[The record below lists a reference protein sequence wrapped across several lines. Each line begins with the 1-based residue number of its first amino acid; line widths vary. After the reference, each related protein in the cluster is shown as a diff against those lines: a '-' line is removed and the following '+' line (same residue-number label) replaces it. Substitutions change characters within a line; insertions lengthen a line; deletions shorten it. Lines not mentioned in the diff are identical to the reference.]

1 MTTAYYKSVRNYA
14 RPQSSAPVHVPQ
26 PFLNYGG
33 LSQMLNSDYQNPK
46 KEEKSTLNNPIN
58 PNPKPVPFTRVP
70 QQRALSARQ
79 RFEQNQKLQ
88 VEREQKLAQRAI
100 LNKTNPNAVEEAQ
113 NTYWMT
119 HINAADIYH
128 SFIKGTNPW
137 ARSSAFTQPLQRTR
151 GALGYYQNA
160 HNNSMVC
167 GFPGVFDVQKNIL
180 LEKERDKIENKRK
193 IMEKISDCGI
203 RQFIVDKILKGC
215 SKKGWIG
222 LRSLKTYLRSISPHD
237 CDIID
242 KNSFKHY
249 LDQQGIR
256 LDFNEVTEICSI
268 FDKNKNDHINF
279 VEFLNSIR
287 YVTESRMQQID
298 EFLDQVIDKE
308 KKCVLFSKLNRIADM
323 RFHPEV
329 MRYQKSASQIR
340 MEYGK
345 YWDRLRVDDV
355 ISEEHFKQFFYDV
368 SSVVENDKDFTQIL
382 KALGYK

>member
-1 MTTAYYKSVRNYA
+1 MTTAYYKSARNYV
-14 RPQSSAPVHVPQ
+14 RPQSAAPVHVPQ

-33 LSQMLNSDYQNPK
+33 LTQMLKGDYQNK
-46 KEEKSTLNNPIN
+46 VKDTSNVKYSTPLPATY
-58 PNPKPVPFTRVP
+58 TRVP
-70 QQRALSARQ
+70 QQRAMSARQ
-79 RFEQNQKLQ
+79 RFEQNQKMQ
-88 VEREQKLAQRAI
+88 VEREKKLSQRAY
-100 LNKTNPNAVEEAQ
+100 LNRTNPNAVEEAQ
-113 NTYWMT
+113 NSFWMT
-119 HINAADIYH
+119 HINASDIYH

-137 ARSSAFTQPLQRTR
+137 ARSSAFTQPLARTR

-160 HNNSMVC
+160 HNNTMIY
-167 GFPGVFDVQKNIL
+167 GFPGIFDVQKKIL
-180 LEKERDKIENKRK
+180 LDKERDKVENGRK
-193 IMEKISDCGI
+193 LLDKISDCGI

-215 SKKGWIG
+215 AKKGWIG
-222 LRSLKTYLRSISPHD
+222 LRNLKSYLRSISPRD

-256 LDFNEVTEICSI
+256 LDFSEVTEICEI

-279 VEFLNSIR
+279 IEFLNAIR

-298 EFLDQVIDKE
+298 EFFNQVKDRE
-308 KKCVLFSKLNRIADM
+308 KNSVLFSKLNRIADT

-340 MEYGK
+340 MEYEK
-345 YWDRLRVDDV
+345 YWDRLKIDDT

-368 SSVVENDKDFTQIL
+368 SSVVENDRDFTQIL

>member
-1 MTTAYYKSVRNYA
+1 MTTSYYKSVRNYE
-14 RPQSSAPVHVPQ
+14 RPQSSKPVHVPQ

-33 LSQMLNSDYQNPK
+33 LSQMLRADYQNPI
-46 KEEKSTLNNPIN
+46 KETVDI
-58 PNPKPVPFTRVP
+58 KPSVPLPATYTRVTQP
-70 QQRALSARQ
+70 RAMSARQ
-79 RFEQNQKLQ
+79 RFEQNQKMQL
-88 VEREQKLAQRAI
+88 EREKKLFQRAI

-119 HINAADIYH
+119 HINSSDIYH

-137 ARSSAFTQPLQRTR
+137 ARSSAFTQPLARTR

-160 HNNSMVC
+160 HNNSMLC
-167 GFPGVFDVQKNIL
+167 GFPGIYDVQKKNL
-180 LEKERDKIENKRK
+180 LEKERDKIENNRK
-193 IMEKISDCGI
+193 IMERISDCGI
-203 RQFIVDKILKGC
+203 RQYIVDKILKGC
-215 SKKGWIG
+215 AKKGWIG

-242 KNSFKHY
+242 KNSFKY
-249 LDQQGIR
+249 FLDQQGIR
-256 LDFNEVTEICSI
+256 LDFNEVSEICAK

-279 VEFLNSIR
+279 VEFLNAIR
-287 YVTESRMQQID
+287 YITEFRIQQID
-298 EFLDQVIDKE
+298 EFLAQVVDKE
-308 KKCVLFSKLNRIADM
+308 NYCVLFSKLNRIADM

-340 MEYGK
+340 MEYEK
-345 YWDRLRVDDV
+345 YWDRLKVDDT

-368 SSVVENDKDFTQIL
+368 SSVVENDRDFTQIL

>member
-14 RPQSSAPVHVPQ
+14 RPQSAAPVHVPQ

-33 LSQMLNSDYQNPK
+33 LTQMLKSDYQNEI
-46 KEEKSTLNNPIN
+46 KEDNSTLNNPT
-58 PNPKPVPFTRVP
+58 PKPLPFTRVP

-79 RFEQNQKLQ
+79 RFEQNQKMQ
-88 VEREQKLAQRAI
+88 VEREKKLAQRAI
-100 LNKTNPNAVEEAQ
+100 LNRTNPNSVEEAQ

-119 HINAADIYH
+119 HINASDIYH

-137 ARSSAFTQPLQRTR
+137 ARSSAFTQPLAKTR

-160 HNNSMVC
+160 HNNSMMY
-167 GFPGVFDVQKNIL
+167 GFPGVSDMQRRIL
-180 LEKERDKIENKRK
+180 LEKERDKIENKKK
-193 IMEKISDCGI
+193 IMERITECGI

-222 LRSLKTYLRSISPHD
+222 LRNLKTYLRSISPHD

-242 KNSFKHY
+242 KNSFKFY
-249 LDQQGIR
+249 LDQQGI
-256 LDFNEVTEICSI
+256 
-268 FDKNKNDHINF
+268 DKNKNDHINF
-279 VEFLNSIR
+279 IEFLNSIR
-287 YVTESRMQQID
+287 YVTEFRMQQID
-298 EFLDQVIDKE
+298 EFLDQVKDKD
-308 KKCVLFSKLNRIADM
+308 KKCVFFSKLNRIADM

-329 MRYQKSASQIR
+329 MRYQKNANQIR
-340 MEYGK
+340 MEYAK

>member
-1 MTTAYYKSVRNYA
+1 MTTAYYKSARNYA
-14 RPQSSAPVHVPQ
+14 RPQSAAPVHVPQ

-33 LSQMLNSDYQNPK
+33 LTQMLKGDYQNNVK
-46 KEEKSTLNNPIN
+46 DTSNVKYSTPLPATY
-58 PNPKPVPFTRVP
+58 TRVP
-70 QQRALSARQ
+70 QQRAMSARQ
-79 RFEQNQKLQ
+79 RFEQNQKMQ
-88 VEREQKLAQRAI
+88 VEREKKLSQRAY
-100 LNKTNPNAVEEAQ
+100 LNRTNPNSVEEAQ
-113 NTYWMT
+113 NSFWMT
-119 HINAADIYH
+119 HINASDIYH

-137 ARSSAFTQPLQRTR
+137 ARSSAFTQPLARTR

-160 HNNSMVC
+160 HNNTMVY
-167 GFPGVFDVQKNIL
+167 GFPGIFDVQKKIL
-180 LEKERDKIENKRK
+180 LEKERDKIENGRK
-193 IMEKISDCGI
+193 LLDKISDCGI

-215 SKKGWIG
+215 AKKGWIG
-222 LRSLKTYLRSISPHD
+222 LRNLKTYLRSISPHD

-242 KNSFKHY
+242 KNQFKYY

-256 LDFNEVTEICSI
+256 LDFSEVTEICAI

-279 VEFLNSIR
+279 IEFLNAIR

-298 EFLDQVIDKE
+298 EFFNQVKDRE
-308 KKCVLFSKLNRIADM
+308 KNCVLFSKLNRIADT

-340 MEYGK
+340 MEYEK
-345 YWDRLRVDDV
+345 YWDRLKIDDV

-368 SSVVENDKDFTQIL
+368 SSVVENDRDFTQIL